1 MVDKLDNLPYNT
13 DIINNLISNHMKD
26 PCESVISALETHPS
40 RLNKEAILEH
50 QAEQDHQELFAGI
63 RWCLSPYATFG
74 VKKVPTHGGPDGQGL
89 PWEAFEELLNL
100 LSSRELTGHDA
111 RDAIELALSASK
123 QSQWNNWYRRILI
136 KDLRCGVSEKTVNK
150 VLKGRFA
157 NIEPVPV
164 FECML
169 AHDGANHEKKITGKK
184 LIEPKLDGVRVITIV
199 DPPNR
204 TVTQYSRNGK
214 VLENFTHIT
223 DSILANID
231 LIERPM
237 VLDGEV
243 VSSSFQALMK
253 QVHRKDNVQAGD
265 ARLMLFDILPLS
277 EFKAGKSIMGQ
288 RRRTNLLKGMR
299 KIFDKI
305 GNIDIIPQEEI
316 DLDTYV
322 GELQFKQFNK
332 DAIDQGF
339 EGIMIKDPDAKY
351 ECKRSTSWLKQKP
364 FIEVSLEVVEV
375 EEGTGRNV
383 GRLGALVL
391 EGVDD
396 DKAIRVNCGSGFSDS
411 DRDSFWTGRNTLP
424 GQVVEVRADAITQNQ
439 DGSYSLRFPRFLR
452 FRGFKA
458 GEKI

>member
-1 MVDKLDNLPYNT
+1 MLDKLQNISYNT
-13 DIINNLISNHMKD
+13 DIINNLIANHMKD
-26 PCESVISALETHPS
+26 PCESVIWALETHPS
-40 RLNKEAILEH
+40 RLNKEAILQH
-50 QAEQDHQELFAGI
+50 QAEQDNQELFAGL
-63 RWCLSPYATFG
+63 RWCLSPYTTFG
-74 VKKVPTHGGPDGQGL
+74 VKKVPEHNHVDGKGL
-89 PWEAFEELLNL
+89 SWEDFESLLTA
-100 LSSRELTGHDA
+100 LSSRALTGHDA
-111 RDAIELALSASK
+111 RDTIELTMLNCTK
-123 QSQWNNWYRRILI
+123 SQWNNWYRRILI

-150 VLKGRFA
+150 VLKKFT

-223 DSILANID
+223 DSIMANID
-231 LIERPM
+231 LIQRPM

-277 EFKAGKSIMGQ
+277 EFKVGKSVLGQ
-288 RRRTNLLKGMR
+288 RRRTNLLKSMS
-299 KIFDKI
+299 KIFEKI

-332 DAIDQGF
+332 DAIEQGF

-364 FIEVSLEVVEV
+364 FIEVSLEVVEI
-375 EEGTGRNV
+375 EESTGRNV

-411 DRDSFWTGRNTLP
+411 DRDSFWTGRNSLP

-458 GEKI
+458 GEKL

>member
-1 MVDKLDNLPYNT
+1 MLDNYPNLPYNSN
-13 DIINNLISNHMKD
+13 IINNTILVNMKD
-26 PCESVISALETHPS
+26 PCQSVISALETHPS

-74 VKKVPTHGGPDGQGL
+74 IKKVPEHTQPDGRGVD
-89 PWEAFEELLNL
+89 WAEFENL
-100 LSSRELTGHDA
+100 LVALSTRALTGHDA
-111 RDAIELALSASK
+111 RDAVEQVMLNSTK
-123 QSQWNNWYRRILI
+123 SQWNGWYRRILI

-150 VLKGRFA
+150 VLKGNFS
-157 NIEPVPV
+157 NIPLVPA

-184 LIEPKLDGVRVITIV
+184 LLEPKLDGVRVLTIV

-214 VLENFTHIT
+214 VLENFSHIT

-277 EFKAGKSIMGQ
+277 EFKSGESTLGQ
-288 RRRTNLLKGMR
+288 RRRSNLLRSMK

-305 GNIDIIPQEEI
+305 GNIDIIPQEEV
-316 DLDTYV
+316 DLDTAV
-322 GELQFKQFNK
+322 GEMIFRQFNK
-332 DAIDQGF
+332 DAIEQGF
-339 EGIMIKDPDAKY
+339 EGIMIKDLDANY
-351 ECKRSTSWLKQKP
+351 ECKRSVSWLKQKP
-364 FIEVSLEVVEV
+364 FIEVSLEVVSV

-383 GRLGALVL
+383 GKLGALVL
-391 EGVDD
+391 EGIDD
-396 DKAIRVNCGSGFSDS
+396 DRKILVNCGSGFSDS
-411 DRDSFWTGRNTLP
+411 DRDTFWRGRDSLP